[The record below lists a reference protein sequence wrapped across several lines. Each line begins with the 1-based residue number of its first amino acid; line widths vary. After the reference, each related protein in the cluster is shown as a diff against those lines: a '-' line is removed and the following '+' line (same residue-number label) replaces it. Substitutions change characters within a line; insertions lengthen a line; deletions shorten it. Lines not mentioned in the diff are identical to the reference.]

1 MSDKLREAA
10 QAALDAM
17 KLARGD
23 HGTIMLAYPAIESW
37 LYHRVDQRLDD
48 AIKEVDDALAE
59 ATVKNSLTVQRPW
72 VGLTDEEVNSIY
84 EAIEKV
90 VGDHWENG
98 GTKLMFPVTLY
109 EALEAKLREKNNDD
123 AKQAGST
130 SAGSA
135 GEGQEAADVGRRHDT
150 A

>member
-1 MSDKLREAA
+1 MTDKLRAA
-10 QAALDAM
+10 ALAALDAM

-72 VGLTDEEVNSIY
+72 VGLTDEEINLIY
-84 EAIEKV
+84 DRPHIYFTQYAKDI
-90 VGDHWENG
+90 
-98 GTKLMFPVTLY
+98 
-109 EALEAKLREKNNDD
+109 EAKLREKN
-123 AKQAGST
+123 T
-130 SAGSA
+130 
-135 GEGQEAADVGRRHDT
+135 
-150 A
+150 